1 MKQENYEYLSNQ
13 LKYLGFGKELLGDMH
28 MNMQKGEDAF
38 TLGIVLPYTSFEKF
52 DVQYDLNFRK
62 GQGDI
67 YFLNSYH
74 TTFDGQTARF
84 YVNRGEKNITSKEA
98 FNLMEGRAVYRE
110 LTNREGEKYHAWHKI
125 DTEKTEGENI
135 KFKSA
140 AGNQGYDLEAAMKK
154 VVFQELFFG
163 LDKDKAIE
171 SLKKGNLVE
180 VKNMDKSERY
190 WVAADPQLKTMEIFD
205 TDGTKLK
212 LEEVN
217 KEKSAEGEKQSSG
230 MKM

>member
-13 LKYLGFGKELLGDMH
+13 LKYLGFGNELLGDMQK
-28 MNMQKGEDAF
+28 NMEKGNDSF
-38 TLGIVLPYTSFEKF
+38 TLGVTLVYASFEKNA
-52 DVQYDLNFRK
+52 VQYDLNFRK
-62 GQGDI
+62 GKEDI

-74 TTFDGQTARF
+74 ATLDGQTAKF

-125 DTEKTEGENI
+125 DVEKSEGENI
-135 KFKSA
+135 KFKSP

-154 VVFQELFFG
+154 VVSQQLFFG
-163 LDKDKAIE
+163 LDKDMAIE

-180 VKNMDKSERY
+180 VKNMDRSERY

-217 KEKSAEGEKQSSG
+217 KEKIAEGEKQSSG